1 SLRLVYHLARA
12 LQAAH
17 DQGIIHR
24 DIKPSNIL
32 IHRSGQPKLA
42 DFGLARSLHDAG
54 RLSGSGDLI
63 GTPQYMSPEQILD
76 APEDVD
82 ARTDVYSLGAV
93 LYEMLTGRRAVDGPN
108 VLAILRRLTDEE
120 PVPVRAVNPAVPQE
134 VADLCARAMARDRA
148 ERFASAGEFAEAIQK
163 YLLEKLLDN
172 PEPQGAL
179 RLPELLPALP
189 PATLPGPRR
198 RPWPW
203 RRLAVAAVLLA
214 GLVAPGG
221 WGPSPG
227 PPPPPA
233 PGAQGAAQPG

>member
-1 SLRLVYHLARA
+1 
-12 LQAAH
+12 
-17 DQGIIHR
+17 
-24 DIKPSNIL
+24 
-32 IHRSGQPKLA
+32 
-42 DFGLARSLHDAG
+42 
-54 RLSGSGDLI
+54 
-63 GTPQYMSPEQILD
+63 
-76 APEDVD
+76 VD

-120 PVPVRAVNPAVPQE
+120 PVQVRAVNPAVPQE

-198 RPWPW
+198 RSWPW
-203 RRLAVAAVLLA
+203 RRLALAAALLA
-214 GLVAPGG
+214 GLLTTGG
-221 WGPSPG
+221 WVLSLRPRQ
-227 PPPPPA
+227 PPA
-233 PGAQGAAQPG
+233 RGGGGAAHRGPALCPAARAHAPAPRRST

>member
-1 SLRLVYHLARA
+1 
-12 LQAAH
+12 
-17 DQGIIHR
+17 
-24 DIKPSNIL
+24 
-32 IHRSGQPKLA
+32 
-42 DFGLARSLHDAG
+42 
-54 RLSGSGDLI
+54 
-63 GTPQYMSPEQILD
+63 
-76 APEDVD
+76 VD

-120 PVPVRAVNPAVPQE
+120 PVQVRAVNPAVPQE

-198 RPWPW
+198 RSWPW
-203 RRLAVAAVLLA
+203 RRLALAAALLA
-214 GLVAPGG
+214 GLVAAGG
-221 WGPSPG
+221 WVLSLCLRQPPARGAEDAPPRDPPHG
-227 PPPPPA
+227 TRDPLAAPPP
-233 PGAQGAAQPG
+233 QPLP